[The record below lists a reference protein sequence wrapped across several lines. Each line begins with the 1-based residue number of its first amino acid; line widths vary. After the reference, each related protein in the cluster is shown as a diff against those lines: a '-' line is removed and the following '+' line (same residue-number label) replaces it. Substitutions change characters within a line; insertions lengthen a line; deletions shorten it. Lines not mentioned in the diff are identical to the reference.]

1 MRPSNLHSSGNDS
14 GRASLEFLVGSIIL
28 LVPLVFLAL
37 SLSSIQNASLATESA
52 ARAGARVFV
61 TETSLEGA
69 AARAERAVMVALANH
84 GIHSV
89 VSLERLCSEP
99 SCLAPGAIVTIRV
112 GVDAPVFSSNFLPGV
127 LGQATIPVV
136 AEARSMVSVY
146 GGVP

>member
-1 MRPSNLHSSGNDS
+1 MRPLNLRSSGGES
-14 GRASLEFLVGSIIL
+14 GRASLEFLVASIIL
-28 LVPLVFLAL
+28 LVPLVFLSL
-37 SLSSIQNASLATESA
+37 SLSSIQNASLATDSA

-69 AARAERAVMVALANH
+69 VARAERAVRVALANH

-89 VSLERLCSEP
+89 MSLERSCSQS

-112 GVDAPVFSSNFLPGV
+112 GVQAPVFSSNFLPGA
-127 LGQATIPVV
+127 LGQAFIPVV

-146 GGVP
+146 GGLP